1 MTLRS
6 RHIKPLYTDEQ
17 KAELLL
23 AGLNQNDIRPPSVAL
38 ARNVQYAREGL
49 SETGRPG

>member
-1 MTLRS
+1 MWLATSGHFILSLWPDMTLRS

-23 AGLNQNDIRPPSVAL
+23 AGLNQNDIRPPSVTL
-38 ARNVQYAREGL
+38 D
-49 SETGRPG
+49 